1 MKDIAVLLTV
11 FNRCEK
17 TISCLKNLYA
27 QKLPKNVSFDVW
39 LTDDNC
45 TDDTPLVIA
54 KEYPKVHILTSEGG
68 LFWNRGMIN
77 AWEAAAKYKD
87 YDAYLWLMMIRILI
101 REHQKCWLKQLM
113 KLDGR
118 KLQLVLV
125 LNR

>member
-101 REHQKCWLKQLM
+101 REH
-113 KLDGR
+113 
-118 KLQLVLV
+118 
-125 LNR
+125 

>member
-45 TDDTPLVIA
+45 TDGTPLAVA
-54 KEYPKVHILTSEGG
+54 KEYPDVHILTGEGIRV
-68 LFWNRGMIN
+68 WNRRMIN
-77 AWEAAAKYKD
+77 AWEAAAKYKE
-87 YDAYLWLMMIRILI
+87 YDAYLWLNEDTNLNKGAL
-101 REHQKCWLKQLM
+101 ETLVKTADEA
-113 KLDGR
+113 DGR
-118 KLQLVLV
+118 KL
-125 LNR
+125 

>member
-45 TDDTPLVIA
+45 TDGTPLAVA
-54 KEYPKVHILTSEGG
+54 KEYPEVHILTGEGI
-68 LFWNRGMIN
+68 LFWNRVMKN
-77 AWEAAAKYKD
+77 AWEAASKYKD
-87 YDAYLWLMMIRILI
+87 
-101 REHQKCWLKQLM
+101 
-113 KLDGR
+113 
-118 KLQLVLV
+118 
-125 LNR
+125 